1 MKVIH
6 AEFVI
11 SAVRPAQYPEAVLP
25 EVAFAGRSNVGKSSL
40 INMLVNRKKLARTS
54 STPGKTQTINFYRL
68 DDLLYLVDL
77 QGYGYAKV
85 SKKSR
90 IDWGKSIE
98 RYLEQRQ
105 TLMMVCLLV
114 DVRHKP
120 SDLDRAMAEWIRSQ
134 GYRLIV
140 LATKMDKIPRSRR
153 KAHLERIT
161 EVLEMTGQESLI
173 PVSVKTK
180 EGKDAVWRIIEDK
193 MRELG
198 LAAK

>member
-1 MKVIH
+1 MKVIQ

-153 KAHLERIT
+153 KAHLERIAG
-161 EVLEMTGQESLI
+161 VLEMTGQESLV

-198 LAAK
+198 LETK